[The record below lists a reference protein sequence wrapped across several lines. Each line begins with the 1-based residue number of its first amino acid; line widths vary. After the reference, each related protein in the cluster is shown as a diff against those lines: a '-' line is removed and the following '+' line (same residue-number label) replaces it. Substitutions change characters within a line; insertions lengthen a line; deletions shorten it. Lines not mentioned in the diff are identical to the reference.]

1 MRGFAQYIKL
11 PMALG
16 VLAVSLGVQAASNR
30 AAASSWSLPDQGSF
44 SQATREQIQQGE
56 HGHPATCSTDTLN
69 HALHLIYN
77 AEDLPGASAL
87 ARRCEAQAITQ
98 GEIYYAQIGL
108 RIKALMAMKTRDMDA
123 LKVAGAAMVSKATN
137 AEHEGDGHM
146 FLAFACLFTHQA
158 TCARSHVDQAR
169 ALFTRA
175 QVSEALEQL
184 RTMEQALARLEASA
198 SSGEAAE

>member
-1 MRGFAQYIKL
+1 MRGFAQYIRL
-11 PMALG
+11 PIALG
-16 VLAVSLGVQAASNR
+16 VLAVSLGAQAASSR
-30 AAASSWSLPDQGSF
+30 SAGASSSLPDQGSF

-56 HGHPATCSTDTLN
+56 HGQPSTCSTDTLN

-77 AEDLPGASAL
+77 ADDLAGASVL

-98 GEIYYAQIGL
+98 SETYYAQIGL

-123 LKVAGAAMVSKATN
+123 LKVAGQAMVSKATT

-146 FLAFACLFTHQA
+146 FLAFACLFTNKA
-158 TCARSHVDQAR
+158 SCARSHVDQAR

-184 RTMEQALARLEASA
+184 HTMEQALARLEATGGTS
-198 SSGEAAE
+198 ETTK